1 MKMLFCRRPATSI
14 TLLALLLLATLASP
28 VRAEWVFRE
37 EAIMGTRCAVELW
50 SEKPAEANKLIDQVF
65 AEFRRIDLLM
75 STYKPASQVSR
86 VNALAAKQHVRVD
99 VELFDLLQTA
109 LEYSKISNGAFDIT
123 YASVGYLYDFREHIR
138 PDAAHIAAAL
148 PGVNW
153 RHLELRRADHSV
165 HFQRPGMRI
174 DLGGIGKGYAVDRG
188 TAILQRAGVQH
199 AMVNAGG
206 DTRIIG
212 DHFGKPWIVGVR
224 DPNDRD
230 KVALRLPLE
239 NTAISTSGDYERFF
253 DEGGVRYHHIL
264 DPKTGDSAR
273 KLRSVSIIAS
283 TATRTDALTKLVY
296 VNGPDIGIAMIN
308 KLDDADA
315 IVITNDGRILYSDG
329 LTPP

>member
-1 MKMLFCRRPATSI
+1 MYTRLCRRAA
-14 TLLALLLLATLASP
+14 TLLAIPLISLFATPAH
-28 VRAEWVFRE
+28 AEWVFRE
-37 EAIMGTRCAVELW
+37 DGIMGTRCAVELW
-50 SEKPAEANKLIDQVF
+50 SESPAQANLLIDHVF
-65 AEFRRIDLLM
+65 AEFRRIDRLM
-75 STYKPASQVSR
+75 STYKPTSQVSR
-86 VNALAAKQHVRVD
+86 VNALAAKQRVK
-99 VELFDLLQTA
+99 VAPELFDLLETA
-109 LEYSKISNGAFDIT
+109 LEYSRISNGAFDIT
-123 YASVGYLYDFREHIR
+123 YASVGYLYDFRAHVR
-138 PDAAHIAAAL
+138 PNAAQIAAAL

-188 TAILQRAGVQH
+188 VAILQRAGIAH

-212 DHFGKPWIVGVR
+212 DRRGKPWMVGIR
-224 DPNDRD
+224 DPNERE

-273 KLRSVSIIAS
+273 KMRSVSIIAA
-283 TATRTDALTKLVY
+283 TATRTDALTKMVF
-296 VNGPDIGIAMIN
+296 VTGPEAGIALIN
-308 KLDDADA
+308 KLDDVDA
-315 IVITNDGRILYSDG
+315 VVITNDGRVLYSNG
-329 LTPP
+329 LTAP

>member
-1 MKMLFCRRPATSI
+1 MTRLYCRRVATP
-14 TLLALLLLATLASP
+14 LAVFAVLAAPLFAAP
-28 VRAEWVFRE
+28 VHAEWVFRE

-50 SEKPAEANKLIDQVF
+50 SDSPAKANTLIDQVF
-65 AEFRRIDLLM
+65 AEFHRIDELM
-75 STYKPASQVSR
+75 STYKPTSQVSLI
-86 VNALAAKQHVRVD
+86 NARASNTWVQVAP
-99 VELFDLLQTA
+99 ELFDLLEA
-109 LEYSKISNGAFDIT
+109 AVDYSRISNGAFDIT
-123 YASVGYLYDFREHIR
+123 YASVGYMYDFRKHIR

-148 PGVNW
+148 PGINW
-153 RHLELRRADHSV
+153 RHLELRSADHSV

-188 TAILQRAGVQH
+188 TAILQRAGITH

-212 DHFGKPWIVGVR
+212 DRRGKPWIVGIR

-253 DEGGVRYHHIL
+253 DEGHIRYHHIL

-273 KLRSVSIIAS
+273 KMRSVSVIAA
-283 TATRTDALTKLVY
+283 TATRTDALTKMVF
-296 VNGPDIGIAMIN
+296 VTGPEAGIAMIN
-308 KLDDADA
+308 KLGDVDAV
-315 IVITNDGRILYSDG
+315 VITNDGRILYSDG